1 MRTDKNYNSWKILKN
16 IKYIISRYTIFMQII
31 PRNEFENHPLLSRLL
46 ELHDIPE
53 KIYIDGNLPEIS
65 IDEYG
70 RANPR
75 ILTIVGSRK
84 HTTYA
89 TDVIEN
95 LLRNLSGS
103 PVIIISGLAIGVDCM
118 SHKFALKNNLKTIAI
133 PGSGLDK
140 KVLYPK
146 INLNLAQ
153 EILENDGA
161 LLSEFEPFT
170 EPAPWTFP
178 ARNRIMAALSDAVL
192 IIEAEEKSGTLITAR
207 MALELGRDI
216 GAIPGN
222 IFSKTSEGTNML
234 IREGAYPIRNIKDLN
249 DLLHISVE
257 EKEGFIDENLTDLEK
272 IIIELLNEPKEK
284 DSLLIESKLSPTDFL
299 ITLSS
304 LEIKGKIQETF
315 GEIRIIV

>member
-1 MRTDKNYNSWKILKN
+1 MRTEKNNYWGILKN
-16 IKYIISRYTIFMQII
+16 IKYIISIYTILMQII
-31 PRNEFENHPLLSRLL
+31 LQNEFKNHPLLSRLL

-53 KIYIDGNLPEIS
+53 KIYINGNLPEIS

-70 RANPR
+70 RATPR

-89 TDVIEN
+89 IDVIEN
-95 LLRNLSGS
+95 LLHNLSGT
-103 PVIIISGLAIGVDCM
+103 PVIILSGLAIGIDCL
-118 SHKFALKNNLKTIAI
+118 SHKTALKNNLKTLAV

-146 INLNLAQ
+146 INQSLAE
-153 EILENDGA
+153 EILANDGA
-161 LLSEFEPFT
+161 LLSEFDPLT
-170 EPAPWTFP
+170 PPAPWTFP

-207 MALELGRDI
+207 QALELGRDI

-234 IREGAYPIRNIKDLN
+234 IREGAYPIRNIKDLH
-249 DLLHISVE
+249 DLLHVSVE
-257 EKEGFIDENLTDLEK
+257 EKENIIDENLTEIEK
-272 IIIELLNEPKEK
+272 IIIDLLNEPKEK
-284 DSLLIESKLSPTDFL
+284 DALLIESKLSPTDFL
-299 ITLSS
+299 ITISS
-304 LEIKGKIQETF
+304 LELKGKIKETF
-315 GEIRIIV
+315 GEIRQTSF

>member
-1 MRTDKNYNSWKILKN
+1 
-16 IKYIISRYTIFMQII
+16 MQII

>member
-1 MRTDKNYNSWKILKN
+1 
-16 IKYIISRYTIFMQII
+16 MQII
-31 PRNEFENHPLLSRLL
+31 TRNEFSNSPLLSRLL

-103 PVIIISGLAIGVDCM
+103 PVVIVSGLAIGVDSM
-118 SHKFALKNNLKTIAI
+118 SHKFALKNNLKTIAV

-146 INLNLAQ
+146 INLSLAQ
-153 EILENDGA
+153 EILGNEGT
-161 LLSEFEPFT
+161 LLSEFEPLT
-170 EPAPWTFP
+170 EPAVWTFP

-234 IREGAYPIRNIKDLN
+234 IREGAYPIRNIKDLT

-257 EKEGFIDENLTDLEK
+257 EKEKFTDENLTELEK
-272 IIIELLNEPKEK
+272 IIVDLLNEPKEK
-284 DSLLIESKLSPTDFL
+284 DALLIESKLSPTDFL

-304 LEIKGKIQETF
+304 LEIKGRIQETF
-315 GEIRIIV
+315 GEIRMTSL

>member
-1 MRTDKNYNSWKILKN
+1 
-16 IKYIISRYTIFMQII
+16 MQII
-31 PRNEFENHPLLSRLL
+31 SRNEFENHPLLSRLL

-84 HTTYA
+84 YTSYA
-89 TDVIEN
+89 VDVIEN

-153 EILENDGA
+153 EILENNGA
-161 LLSEFEPFT
+161 LLSEFEPLT

-234 IREGAYPIRNIKDLN
+234 IREGAYPIRNIKDLT

-257 EKEGFIDENLTDLEK
+257 EKEKLTDENLTELEK
-272 IIIELLNEPKEK
+272 IIVDLLNEPKEK
-284 DSLLIESKLSPTDFL
+284 DALLIESKLSPTDFL

-315 GEIRIIV
+315 GEIRMTSL

>member
-1 MRTDKNYNSWKILKN
+1 MK
-16 IKYIISRYTIFMQII
+16 II
-31 PRNEFENHPLLSRLL
+31 PRNEFPNHPLLSRLV

-53 KIYIDGNLPEIS
+53 KIYIEGELPEIS

-84 HTTYA
+84 HTTYSV
-89 TDVIEN
+89 DVIEN

-103 PVIIISGLAIGVDCM
+103 PVIILSGLALGVDCM
-118 SHKFALKNNLKTIAI
+118 SHKSALKYNLKTIAV

-146 INLNLAQ
+146 TNLSLAE
-153 EILENDGA
+153 EILANDGA
-161 LLSEFEPFT
+161 LLSEFDPLT
-170 EPAPWTFP
+170 PPALWTFP

-207 MALELGRDI
+207 QALELGRDI

-222 IFSKTSEGTNML
+222 IFSKTSDGTNML
-234 IREGAYPIRNIKDLN
+234 IREGAYAIRNIKDLH

-257 EKEGFIDENLTDLEK
+257 EKENIINENLTDLEK
-272 IIIELLNEPKEK
+272 IIIDLLNEPKEK
-284 DSLLIESKLSPTDFL
+284 DALLIESKLSPTDFL

-304 LEIKGKIQETF
+304 LEIKGMIQETF

>member
-1 MRTDKNYNSWKILKN
+1 
-16 IKYIISRYTIFMQII
+16 MQII
-31 PRNEFENHPLLSRLL
+31 TRSEFENHPLLSRLL

-53 KIYIDGNLPEIS
+53 KIYINGNLPEIS

-70 RANPR
+70 RAMPR

-89 TDVIEN
+89 IDVIEN

-103 PVIIISGLAIGVDCM
+103 PVIVLSGLAIGVDCM
-118 SHKFALKNNLKTIAI
+118 SHKFALKNKLKTIAI

-146 INLNLAQ
+146 INLSLAQ
-153 EILENDGA
+153 EILENDGV
-161 LLSEFEPFT
+161 LLSEFEPYT

-216 GAIPGN
+216 GAIPGS

-234 IREGAYPIRNIKDLN
+234 IREGAYAIRNIKDLN

-257 EKEGFIDENLTDLEK
+257 EKENITDENLTELEK
-272 IIIELLNEPKEK
+272 IIINLLNEPKEK
-284 DSLLIESKLSPTDFL
+284 DALLIESKLSPTDFL

-304 LEIKGKIQETF
+304 LEIKGRIQETF

>member
-1 MRTDKNYNSWKILKN
+1 
-16 IKYIISRYTIFMQII
+16 MQII
-31 PRNEFENHPLLSRLL
+31 TRNEFENHPLLSRLL

-118 SHKFALKNNLKTIAI
+118 SHKFALKNNLKTIAV

-161 LLSEFEPFT
+161 LLSEFEPLT

-234 IREGAYPIRNIKDLN
+234 IKEGAYPIRNIKDLN

-257 EKEGFIDENLTDLEK
+257 EKENLTDENLTELEK
-272 IIIELLNEPKEK
+272 IIIDLLNEPKEK
-284 DSLLIESKLSPTDFL
+284 DALLIESKLSPTDFL

-304 LEIKGKIQETF
+304 LEIKGKIQDTF
-315 GEIRIIV
+315 GEIRITSL

>member
-1 MRTDKNYNSWKILKN
+1 MK
-16 IKYIISRYTIFMQII
+16 II
-31 PRNEFENHPLLSRLL
+31 PRNEFPNHPLLSRLL

-53 KIYIDGNLPEIS
+53 KIYIEGELPEIS

-84 HTTYA
+84 HTTYSV
-89 TDVIEN
+89 DVIEN

-103 PVIIISGLAIGVDCM
+103 PVIILSGLALGVDCM
-118 SHKFALKNNLKTIAI
+118 SHKSALKYNLKTIAV

-146 INLNLAQ
+146 TNLSLAE
-153 EILENDGA
+153 EILANDGA
-161 LLSEFEPFT
+161 LLSEFDPLT
-170 EPAPWTFP
+170 PPALWTFP

-207 MALELGRDI
+207 QALELGRDI

-222 IFSKTSEGTNML
+222 IFSKTSDGTNML
-234 IREGAYPIRNIKDLN
+234 IREGAYAIRNIKDLH

-257 EKEGFIDENLTDLEK
+257 EKENIINENLTDLEK
-272 IIIELLNEPKEK
+272 IIIDLLNEPKEK
-284 DSLLIESKLSPTDFL
+284 DALLIESKLSPTDFL

-304 LEIKGKIQETF
+304 LEIKGMIQETF

>member
-1 MRTDKNYNSWKILKN
+1 
-16 IKYIISRYTIFMQII
+16 MQII

-46 ELHDIPE
+46 ELNDIPE
-53 KIYIDGNLPEIS
+53 KIYIEGNLPEIS

-70 RANPR
+70 RALPR

-95 LLRNLSGS
+95 LLRNLTGS
-103 PVIIISGLAIGVDCM
+103 PVIIMSGLALGVDCM

-146 INLNLAQ
+146 INQPLAQ

-161 LLSEFEPFT
+161 LLSELEPHT
-170 EPAPWTFP
+170 APALWTFP

-222 IFSKTSEGTNML
+222 IFSKTSDGTNML
-234 IREGAYPIRNIKDLN
+234 IREGAYAIRNIKDLN

-257 EKEGFIDENLTDLEK
+257 EKETNSTSDLTELEK
-272 IIIELLNEPKEK
+272 IIIDLLNEPKEK
-284 DSLLIESKLSPTDFL
+284 DALLIESKLSPIDFL

-304 LEIKGKIQETF
+304 LEIKGRIQETF

>member
-1 MRTDKNYNSWKILKN
+1 
-16 IKYIISRYTIFMQII
+16 MQII

-46 ELHDIPE
+46 ELHDVPE

-84 HTTYA
+84 NTSYA
-89 TDVIEN
+89 VDVIEN

-118 SHKFALKNNLKTIAI
+118 SHKFALKNNLKTIAV

-161 LLSEFEPFT
+161 LLSEFEPLT

-234 IREGAYPIRNIKDLN
+234 IKEGAYPIRNIKDLN

-257 EKEGFIDENLTDLEK
+257 EKEKLTNENLTDLEK
-272 IIIELLNEPKEK
+272 IIIDLLNEPKEK
-284 DSLLIESKLSPTDFL
+284 DALLIESKLSPTDFL

-315 GEIRIIV
+315 GEIRMTSF

>member
-1 MRTDKNYNSWKILKN
+1 
-16 IKYIISRYTIFMQII
+16 MQII
-31 PRNEFENHPLLSRLL
+31 TRNEFEKHPLLSRLL

-53 KIYIDGNLPEIS
+53 KIYINGNLPEIS

-70 RANPR
+70 RATPR

-89 TDVIEN
+89 VDVIEN
-95 LLRNLSGS
+95 LLRNLSGA
-103 PVIIISGLAIGVDCM
+103 PVIILSGLAIGIDCLA
-118 SHKFALKNNLKTIAI
+118 HKTALKNNLKTLAI

-146 INLNLAQ
+146 TNQSLAE
-153 EILENDGA
+153 EILANDGA
-161 LLSEFEPFT
+161 LLSEFDPLT
-170 EPAPWTFP
+170 PPALWTFP

-207 MALELGRDI
+207 QALELGRDI

-234 IREGAYPIRNIKDLN
+234 IREGAYAIRNIKDLH

-257 EKEGFIDENLTDLEK
+257 EKENIIDENLTELEK
-272 IIIELLNEPKEK
+272 IIIDLLNEPKEK
-284 DSLLIESKLSPTDFL
+284 DVLLIESKLSPTDFL
-299 ITLSS
+299 ITISS
-304 LEIKGKIQETF
+304 LEIKGKIKETF
-315 GEIRIIV
+315 GEIRQISF

>member
-1 MRTDKNYNSWKILKN
+1 
-16 IKYIISRYTIFMQII
+16 MQII
-31 PRNEFENHPLLSRLL
+31 TRNEFSNSPLLSRLL

-118 SHKFALKNNLKTIAI
+118 SHKFALKNNLKTIAV

-146 INLNLAQ
+146 INLSLAQ

-161 LLSEFEPFT
+161 LLSEFDPLT

-234 IREGAYPIRNIKDLN
+234 IREGAYPIRNIKDLT

-257 EKEGFIDENLTDLEK
+257 EKEKFTDENLTELEK
-272 IIIELLNEPKEK
+272 IIVDLLNEPKEK
-284 DSLLIESKLSPTDFL
+284 DALLIESKLSPTDFL

-304 LEIKGKIQETF
+304 LEIKGRIQETF
-315 GEIRIIV
+315 GEIRMTSL